1 MLHGRRRAPHHSPHH
16 NTDVYFDF
24 SVLLTSSYGK
34 SRVLRRGRVGHES
47 DKCVIVFDADAN
59 QEYNFIVHAP
69 LQAKDAF
76 PGLVGSPQ
84 ILAVRALLI
93 LEAELHIDLR
103 IFALRRFNELMSG
116 CRLEEA
122 PVLHKGRVMRH

>member
-1 MLHGRRRAPHHSPHH
+1 MLHGRRRAPHH
-16 NTDVYFDF
+16 TTTQTFYFDF

-47 DKCVIVFDADAN
+47 DKCVIVFDAN

-103 IFALRRFNELMSG
+103 ILALRRLNELMSG

-122 PVLHKGRVMRH
+122 PVLHEGRIVRH

>member
-1 MLHGRRRAPHHSPHH
+1 MLHGRRRAPHH
-16 NTDVYFDF
+16 TTTQTFYFDF

-69 LQAKDAF
+69 LQAKDALTS
-76 PGLVGSPQ
+76 LVGSPQ

-103 IFALRRFNELMSG
+103 ILALRRLNELMSG

-122 PVLHKGRVMRH
+122 PVLHKGRIVRH